1 MIFKNGKLYDVLKY
15 FALIV
20 FNAIGVFYKAI
31 AEIWNLPYGNEIA
44 LTCSALAL
52 FVGTLIGI
60 SSYKYNKTE
69 LIDEYDQEA
78 ENSLEFE
85 VDEKGED

>member
-1 MIFKNGKLYDVLKY
+1 MIFKNNKTYNVLKY
-15 FALIV
+15 LALIV
-20 FNAIGVFYKAI
+20 FNAIGVFYKAL

-60 SSYKYNKTE
+60 SSHKFNNLE
-69 LIDEYDQEA
+69 IDTDT
-78 ENSLEFE
+78 SLDDDLLVERD
-85 VDEKGED
+85 DE

>member
-1 MIFKNGKLYDVLKY
+1 MIFKNSKLYDVLKY

-31 AEIWNLPYGNEIA
+31 AEIWHLPYGDEIA

-52 FVGTLIGI
+52 LVGTLIGI
-60 SSYKYNKTE
+60 SSHNYNNME
-69 LIDEYDQEA
+69 VEIDEEEQDLL
-78 ENSLEFE
+78 LER
-85 VDEKGED
+85 DEE

>member
-1 MIFKNGKLYDVLKY
+1 MIFKNSKLYDVLKY
-15 FALIV
+15 CALIV

-52 FVGTLIGI
+52 LVGTLIGI
-60 SSYKYNKTE
+60 SSHNYNNME
-69 LIDEYDQEA
+69 VEIDEEEQDLL
-78 ENSLEFE
+78 LERD
-85 VDEKGED
+85 DE

>member
-1 MIFKNGKLYDVLKY
+1 MIFKNSKLYDILKY

-20 FNAIGVFYKAI
+20 FNAIGVFYKAL

-60 SSYKYNKTE
+60 SSYKFNKE
-69 LIDEYDQEA
+69 LDYQEYEDAGDEED
-78 ENSLEFE
+78 
-85 VDEKGED
+85 VD

>member
-1 MIFKNGKLYDVLKY
+1 MIFKNSKLYDVLKY

-20 FNAIGVFYKAI
+20 FNAIGVFYKAL

-60 SSYKYNKTE
+60 SSYKFNKD
-69 LIDEYDQEA
+69 LEYQ
-78 ENSLEFE
+78 EFE
-85 VDEKGED
+85 DAGDDEDVD

>member
-1 MIFKNGKLYDVLKY
+1 MIFKNSKLYDVLKY

-20 FNAIGVFYKAI
+20 FNAIGVFYKAL

-60 SSYKYNKTE
+60 SSYKFNKE
-69 LIDEYDQEA
+69 LEYQ
-78 ENSLEFE
+78 EFE
-85 VDEKGED
+85 DAGDDEDVD

>member
-1 MIFKNGKLYDVLKY
+1 MIFKNSKLYDVLKY

-52 FVGTLIGI
+52 LVGTLIGI
-60 SSYKYNKTE
+60 SSHNYNNME
-69 LIDEYDQEA
+69 VEIDEEEQDLL
-78 ENSLEFE
+78 LER
-85 VDEKGED
+85 DEE

>member
-1 MIFKNGKLYDVLKY
+1 MIFKNSKLYDVLKY
-15 FALIV
+15 LALIV

-52 FVGTLIGI
+52 LVGTLIGI
-60 SSYKYNKTE
+60 SSHNYNNME
-69 LIDEYDQEA
+69 V
-78 ENSLEFE
+78 E
-85 VDEKGED
+85 VDEEEKDLLLERDEE